1 MFHHSACL
9 FDGEKG
15 EIFAEECGL
24 FIHDIGKLE
33 PTSPANLGQTPDSEV
48 LMVDWLSA
56 VSAVIKL
63 RIRARKNVYLDHLG
77 FVKGAGG
84 WKIVSKIWHLE
95 KVVDQI

>member
-15 EIFAEECGL
+15 GIFAEECGL